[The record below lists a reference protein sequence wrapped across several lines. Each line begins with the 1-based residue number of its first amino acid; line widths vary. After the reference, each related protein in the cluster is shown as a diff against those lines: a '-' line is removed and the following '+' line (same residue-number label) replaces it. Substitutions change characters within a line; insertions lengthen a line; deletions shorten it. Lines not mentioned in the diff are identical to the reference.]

1 MANILLEKQG
11 RILIPKP
18 IRDRLKLRSG
28 EKISIVVEGNK
39 IVLRPYKDIK
49 EFSTQLRGCI
59 KGSTIDPLELKKMWK
74 M

>member
-49 EFSTQLRGCI
+49 ESDRF
-59 KGSTIDPLELKKMWK
+59 
-74 M
+74 